1 MRWQL
6 ECAPCF
12 MRQALGLRSVLG
24 LDEAVVRKILRAI
37 GCQFCSIKDEMS
49 PPEFAIGVY
58 QAVAEISGVT
68 DPYEDLKEHSNQVVL
83 AVEGELKR
91 KILESPD
98 PLRRALLFAIA
109 GNIIDFGVAQDVNI
123 LGEVEAILKSSHEI
137 VESPYFE
144 ISDFFSNLEKA
155 RSILYIGDNCGE
167 VVFDKLFIELLR
179 ERFPELRIWFGVR
192 GGPIINDVTENE
204 ARVVGLDK
212 LCEVVSTGVPAPG
225 VILERSSEEF
235 LEVFWSA
242 DMVISKGQ
250 GNFESLSEVDR
261 EVFFLFRA
269 KCDVVANYL
278 GCEKNQILLIR
289 NSRLGALLNAPPR

>member
-24 LDEAVVRKILRAI
+24 LEEPVVKEILRAI
-37 GCQFCSIKDEMS
+37 GCQFCSIKDEIS

-58 QAVAEISGVT
+58 RAVAEISGT
-68 DPYEDLKEHSNQVVL
+68 ADPYEGLKDHSNQAVL
-83 AVEGELKR
+83 AVESELKA
-91 KILESPD
+91 KILESPN

-109 GNIIDFGVAQDVNI
+109 GNIIDFGVAQDVDV
-123 LGEVEAILKSSHEI
+123 LREVETILNSSHEM

-144 ISDFFSNLEKA
+144 ISAFLSSLEEA
-155 RSILYIGDNCGE
+155 RTLLYIGDNCGE
-167 VVFDKLFIELLR
+167 VVFDKLFVELLR
-179 ERFPELRIWFGVR
+179 ERFPEIRIWFAVR
-192 GGPIINDVTENE
+192 GGPIINDVTEEE
-204 ARVVGLDK
+204 ARAVGLDK
-212 LCEVVSTGVPAPG
+212 LCEIVTTGVPAPG
-225 VILERSSEEF
+225 VVLDKADEGF
-235 LEVFWSA
+235 LKVFWSA

-278 GCEKNQILLIR
+278 GCERNQILLIR
-289 NSRLGALLNAPPR
+289 NTRLRALLDAAPR